1 MGEEVLTKR
10 FLVEGKVQGV
20 FFRAS
25 TKAEAERLGL
35 RGYARNLADGRVE
48 VVATGKPKALLALT
62 RWLYRGRRRPA
73 WTQSRKRRCSSRYRP
88 KDSRFFRK
96 ARRRAV
102 RPAGE
107 EPAGLHRGRA
117 APISGTCVPGP
128 FRRDWHDSRGTAA
141 AECRVP

>member
-62 RWLYRGRRRPA
+62 RWLYRGPP
-73 WTQSRKRRCSSRYRP
+73 Q
-88 KDSRFFRK
+88 
-96 ARRRAV
+96 ARV
-102 RPAGE
+102 D
-107 EPAGLHRGRA
+107 LSLIH
-117 APISGTCVPGP
+117 I
-128 FRRDWHDSRGTAA
+128 
-141 AECRVP
+141 